1 MRGRAGH
8 FKGEKERKTS
18 EKLDAPWTT
27 LLGPILGIM
36 VVSLESQ
43 VGELSSPGP
52 SWDNV
57 LVRIVK
63 GR

>member
-36 VVSLESQ
+36 VCLWNLKLESC
-43 VGELSSPGP
+43 LALALPGTMC
-52 SWDNV
+52 
-57 LVRIVK
+57 
-63 GR
+63 

>member
-1 MRGRAGH
+1 MRGREGH

-18 EKLDAPWTT
+18 EKLDAAWTT
-27 LLGPILGIM
+27 LFGPILGIM
-36 VVSLESQ
+36 LMSLESQ
-43 VGELSSPGP
+43 FGELSSLGP

-63 GR
+63 GG